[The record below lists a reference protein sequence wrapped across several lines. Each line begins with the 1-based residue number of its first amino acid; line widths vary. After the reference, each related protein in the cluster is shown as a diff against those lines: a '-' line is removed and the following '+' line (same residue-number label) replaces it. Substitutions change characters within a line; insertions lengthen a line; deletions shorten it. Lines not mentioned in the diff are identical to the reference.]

1 MREGKISRTVW
12 NRYIRKQLHRER
24 EEVLGTPS
32 WTEDCSAIS
41 GERADTFMW
50 TEASASGTGGQIGYY
65 AAMKAAGDLA
75 AHGARPAGVSVNFLL
90 PPDIPE
96 ELTGEL
102 TAGIEEACANADMQ
116 ISRVTGEVSRAVAC
130 PIVSVT
136 AAGFMETKA
145 ASAVSPG
152 VRNDALAVKG
162 SAAAAQSVCHSAQ
175 MRENRIRPGQEI
187 LLCGYAGLEGT
198 LRVLD
203 EARKELSER
212 FVPAFLRK
220 AADLKQDIVP
230 PGILLEACAEAGWNH
245 ISAIRQIGS
254 GGIFGALWEMAEA
267 ADVGL
272 DLDLRAISLK
282 QETVEICEFFR
293 INPYLLT
300 SAGSFLIATDHAGRV
315 IEVLEKAGARA
326 GRLGV
331 ATAQKARVITSGEE
345 IRYMDRPAADELL
358 RWQDERITGGREN

>member
-12 NRYIRKQLHRER
+12 NRYIRKQLHTER

-32 WTEDCSAIS
+32 WTGTCSAIR
-41 GERADTFMW
+41 GEAAGAFMW
-50 TEASASGTGGQIGYY
+50 ADASASGTGARTGYY
-65 AAMKAAGDLA
+65 AALKAAGDLA
-75 AHGARPAGVSVNFLL
+75 ARGVRPVGVSVNFLL

-102 TAGIEEACANADMQ
+102 TAGVEEACARADMQ
-116 ISRVTGEVSRAVAC
+116 ISRVTGEVSRVVAC

-136 AAGFMETKA
+136 AAGFVEEK
-145 ASAVSPG
+145 
-152 VRNDALAVKG
+152 
-162 SAAAAQSVCHSAQ
+162 AAAAARPAARSGVSAVQDSADTAHRIASSAQ
-175 MRENRIRPGQEI
+175 NRAEGIRPGQEI

-198 LRVLD
+198 LRILD
-203 EARKELSER
+203 EAEQELSGR
-212 FVPAFLRK
+212 FVPSFLRK
-220 AADLKQDIVP
+220 TADLKQDIVT
-230 PGILLEACAEAGWNH
+230 PGLLLEACMEAGWDH

-254 GGIFGALWEMAEA
+254 GGIFAALWEMAEES
-267 ADVGL
+267 GIGME
-272 DLDLRAISLK
+272 LDLRAISLK

-293 INPYLLT
+293 LNPYQLT
-300 SAGSFLIATDHAGRV
+300 SAGSFLIATDSAERV

-358 RWQDERITGGREN
+358 RWQDERMTGGQET

>member
-24 EEVLGTPS
+24 NEVLGTPS
-32 WTEDCSAIS
+32 WTGTCSAIR
-41 GERADTFMW
+41 GEASDAFMW
-50 TEASASGTGGQIGYY
+50 TESSASGTGTRIGYY

-75 AHGARPAGVSVNFLL
+75 ACGVRPLGVSVNFLL
-90 PPDIPE
+90 PPDISE

-102 TAGIEEACANADMQ
+102 TAGVEEACARADMQ
-116 ISRVTGEVSRAVAC
+116 ITGVTGEVSRAVAC

-136 AAGFMETKA
+136 AAGFVEREA
-145 ASAVSPG
+145 AAAFRPAVRSGVSAIQD
-152 VRNDALAVKG
+152 R
-162 SAAAAQSVCHSAQ
+162 AAAAQSVRPSAQ
-175 MRENRIRPGQEI
+175 VGGIRPGQEI

-198 LRVLD
+198 LRILD
-203 EARKELSER
+203 EAGQELSGR
-212 FVPAFLRK
+212 FVPTFLRK
-220 AADLKQDIVP
+220 TADLKQDIVI
-230 PGILLEACAEAGWNH
+230 PGLLLEACAEVGWNH

-254 GGIFGALWEMAEA
+254 GGIFAALWEMAEESGS
-267 ADVGL
+267 GL
-272 DLDLRAISLK
+272 ELDLRAISMK

-293 INPYLLT
+293 LNPYQLT
-300 SAGSFLIATDHAGRV
+300 SAGSFLIAADSAERM

-345 IRYMDRPAADELL
+345 IRYMDRPAPDELL
-358 RWQDERITGGREN
+358 RWQDERMTGS